1 MHDKHAILIE
11 IKRQC
16 EKLKIQINEE
26 NPIDLSWVTDNL
38 YHIMLYGMHFAWEEF
53 EIIALVVDMHCLHRY
68 IPIEL
73 LCDHHHDHLQININI
88 SKTYNIII
96 KNTII

>member
-1 MHDKHAILIE
+1 MHAKHVILIE

-16 EKLKIQINEE
+16 EKLKIQIKIE

-38 YHIMLYGMHFAWEEF
+38 DHIMLYGMHFAWGEF
-53 EIIALVVDMHCLHRY
+53 ELIALVVDMHWFHRY
-68 IPIEL
+68 ISIEL
-73 LCDHHHDHLQININI
+73 LYDHHHDHLQININI
-88 SKTYNIII
+88 FKTYNIII